1 MDQNIRR
8 LVKGEIEND
17 FSEEGKA
24 FLGDLVY
31 QALPELYDKV
41 PIDRPKLNL
50 ILADQI
56 DSPSTELSETWT
68 LWEEGAILGLLS
80 VVDAGELDASQRMGM
95 LDIVRH
101 LDRDARMNFKRA
113 LEGHGSNVETLASGE
128 GKYLPRMAVAEAA
141 RGKGVARRLMHHVL
155 DRYPN
160 TPIYLHAANTNAIVI
175 KLHKSLGFQC
185 QSESDFPIR
194 VLGRNPQ

>member
-17 FSEEGKA
+17 LSEEGKA

-101 LDRDARMNFKRA
+101 LDRDARTNFKRA

-160 TPIYLHAANTNAIVI
+160 TPIYLHVANTNAIVI
-175 KLHKSLGFQC
+175 KLHKSLGFQF

-194 VLGRNPQ
+194 VLVRNPQ

>member
-194 VLGRNPQ
+194 VLVRNPQ

>member
-1 MDQNIRR
+1 MRQTIRR
-8 LVKGEIEND
+8 LTRIEIEND
-17 FSEEGKA
+17 LTEDSRA

-50 ILADQI
+50 ILAAQI
-56 DSPSTELSETWT
+56 ESPSTELSETWT
-68 LWEEGAILGLLS
+68 VLEGEAVLGLLS
-80 VVDAGELDASQRMGM
+80 VVDAGDLDLCQRTGM

-101 LDRDARMNFKRA
+101 VDRDARMNFKRA
-113 LEGHGSNVETLASGE
+113 LEGHGSNVETLASAE

-141 RGKGVARRLMHHVL
+141 RGKGVARRLMHHVI
-155 DRYPN
+155 DRYPDA
-160 TPIYLHAANTNAIVI
+160 PICLHVANTNAIVI
-175 KLHKSLGFQC
+175 KLHTSLGFQF

-194 VLGRNPQ
+194 VMVRNPH